1 MRVLVELLVE
11 KMRGLTNDFMND
23 LKTGKLSG
31 LLEQVIKDDTLC
43 LAIRENYIN
52 VYYRGSNLLCVRT
65 NGKKYRYHFDENYL
79 KHGSPHYIPLDD
91 VGRLI
96 TIEDYIKAFPL
107 LKQEIDLWFHDNKRP
122 YEREFQQHVMRDN
135 NINMTTTTSKG
146 TSNDTDYFVAD
157 IEYANTENGSRFDLI
172 GIKWSST
179 GPARK
184 NGKVT
189 TLAIMEMKYG
199 DGAMT
204 GNAGIIKHFKDMD
217 LFAQNGKLVML
228 AQEAETQF
236 NQLYELGLVKG
247 INKPIQIDMENK
259 KPEYLL
265 LPANHKPASTVLK
278 RELNEAL
285 RLYPDVAKNYSIQI
299 AQSCYMGY
307 GLYSEQMI
315 SIEEFLETAEL
326 EEVETS
332 I

>member
-1 MRVLVELLVE
+1 
-11 KMRGLTNDFMND
+11 MRGLTNDFMND
-23 LKTGKLSG
+23 LKTGNLSG

-52 VYYRGSNLLCVRT
+52 VYYRGCNLLCVRV
-65 NGKKYRYHFDENYL
+65 NGQGYKYKFDENYL
-79 KHGSPHYIPLDD
+79 NHQPPHYISLTDLQSLNSI
-91 VGRLI
+91 V
-96 TIEDYIKAFPL
+96 DYIKVFPL
-107 LKQEIDLWFHDNKRP
+107 LKQEIDLWFHDNKKV

-135 NINMTTTTSKG
+135 NVNMVTG
-146 TSNDTDYFVAD
+146 DSNETDYFIAD

-172 GIKWSST
+172 GIKWPST

-184 NGKVT
+184 KGKVT

-204 GNAGIIKHFKDMD
+204 GDAGIIKHFKDMD
-217 LFAQNGKLVML
+217 LFAKNGKLSML

-236 NQLYELGLVKG
+236 KQLYELGLVKG
-247 INKPIQIDMENK
+247 INKPIQIDMKNE

-265 LPANHKPASTVLK
+265 IPANHKPASTVLK

-285 RLYPDVAKNYSIQI
+285 RLYPDVAKKYSIII

-307 GLYSEQMI
+307 GLYSKEMI
-315 SIEEFLETAEL
+315 SIDEFLETAEV
-326 EEVETS
+326 EEVE
-332 I
+332 ICI

>member
-1 MRVLVELLVE
+1 
-11 KMRGLTNDFMND
+11 MRGLTNDFMND
-23 LKTGKLSG
+23 LKTGDLSV
-31 LLEQVIKDDTLC
+31 LLQQVVKDDTLC

-52 VYYRGSNLLCVRT
+52 VYYRGCNLLRVET
-65 NGKKYRYHFDENYL
+65 NGKGYKYIFNDKYL
-79 KHGSPHYIPLDD
+79 NHQPPQYISMAQLQGLSSI
-91 VGRLI
+91 V
-96 TIEDYIKAFPL
+96 DYIKAFPL
-107 LKQEIDLWFHDNKRP
+107 LKQEMDLWFHDNKRQ

-135 NINMTTTTSKG
+135 NINMTTTTPKG

-157 IEYANTENGSRFDLI
+157 IEYTNTENGSRFDLI
-172 GIKWSST
+172 GVKWPST

-199 DGAMT
+199 DGAMN
-204 GNAGIIKHFKDMD
+204 GDAGIIKHFKDMD
-217 LFAQNGKLVML
+217 LFVKNGKLTML

-247 INKPIQIDMENK
+247 INKPIQIDMENQ

-278 RELNEAL
+278 RELTEAL
-285 RLYPDVAKNYSIQI
+285 RLYPDVAKNYSIKI

-307 GLYSEQMI
+307 GLYSKQMI
-315 SIEEFLETAEL
+315 SIGEFLETAEV
-326 EEVETS
+326 EEVGAS

>member
-1 MRVLVELLVE
+1 
-11 KMRGLTNDFMND
+11 MRGLTNDFMND
-23 LKTGKLSG
+23 LKTGNLSV
-31 LLEQVIKDDTLC
+31 LLQQVFKDDTLC
-43 LAIRENYIN
+43 LAIRKNYIN
-52 VYYRGSNLLCVRT
+52 IYYRGCNLLCVRT
-65 NGKKYRYHFDENYL
+65 NGQSYDYHFDKNYL
-79 KHGSPHYIPLDD
+79 NHQPPHYISLAD
-91 VGRLI
+91 LQSLNS
-96 TIEDYIKAFPL
+96 IEDYIKAFPL

-204 GNAGIIKHFKDMD
+204 GTAGIIKHFKDMD
-217 LFAQNGKLVML
+217 LFAKNGKLTML
-228 AQEAETQF
+228 AQEVETQF

-247 INKPIQIDMENK
+247 INKPIQIDMKNQ

-278 RELNEAL
+278 RELTKAL
-285 RLYPDVAKNYSIQI
+285 RLYPDVAKNYSIKI

-315 SIEEFLETAEL
+315 SIEEFLETAEV
-326 EEVETS
+326 EEVE
-332 I
+332 ICI

>member
-1 MRVLVELLVE
+1 
-11 KMRGLTNDFMND
+11 MRGLTNDFMND
-23 LKTGKLSG
+23 LKTGDLSV
-31 LLEQVIKDDTLC
+31 LLQQVIKDDTLC
-43 LAIRENYIN
+43 LAIRKNYIN
-52 VYYRGSNLLCVRT
+52 IYYRGCNLLCVRT
-65 NGKKYRYHFDENYL
+65 NGQRYDYHFDENYL
-79 KHGSPHYIPLDD
+79 NHQPPHYIALVDLQSLNSI
-91 VGRLI
+91 V
-96 TIEDYIKAFPL
+96 DYIKVFPL
-107 LKQEIDLWFHDNKRP
+107 LKQEIDLWFYDNKRQ

-217 LFAQNGKLVML
+217 LFAQNGKLAML

-236 NQLYELGLVKG
+236 NQLYQLGLVKG
-247 INKPIQIDMENK
+247 INKPIQIDMENE

-278 RELNEAL
+278 RELTEAL
-285 RLYPDVAKNYSIQI
+285 RLYPDVAKNYSIKI

-315 SIEEFLETAEL
+315 SIGEFLETAEV
-326 EEVETS
+326 EEVGAS

>member
-1 MRVLVELLVE
+1 
-11 KMRGLTNDFMND
+11 MRGLTNDFMND
-23 LKTGKLSG
+23 LKTGDLSV
-31 LLEQVIKDDTLC
+31 LLQQVIKDDTLC
-43 LAIRENYIN
+43 LAIRKNYIN
-52 VYYRGSNLLCVRT
+52 IYYRGCNLLCVRT
-65 NGKKYRYHFDENYL
+65 NGQRYDYHFDENYL
-79 KHGSPHYIPLDD
+79 NHQPPHYIALVDLQSLNSI
-91 VGRLI
+91 V
-96 TIEDYIKAFPL
+96 DYIKVFPL
-107 LKQEIDLWFHDNKRP
+107 LKQEIDLWFHDNKRQ

-217 LFAQNGKLVML
+217 LFAQNGKLAML

-236 NQLYELGLVKG
+236 NQLYQLGLVNG
-247 INKPIQIDMENK
+247 INKPIQIDMENE

-278 RELNEAL
+278 RELTEAL
-285 RLYPDVAKNYSIQI
+285 RLYPDVAKNYSIKI

-315 SIEEFLETAEL
+315 SIEEFLDTAEV
-326 EEVETS
+326 EEVGAS

>member
-1 MRVLVELLVE
+1 M
-11 KMRGLTNDFMND
+11 
-23 LKTGKLSG
+23 
-31 LLEQVIKDDTLC
+31 IKDDTLC
-43 LAIRENYIN
+43 LAIRDNYIN
-52 VYYRGSNLLCVRT
+52 VYYRGCNLLRVET
-65 NGKKYRYHFDENYL
+65 NGKGYKYIFNDNYL
-79 KHGSPHYIPLDD
+79 NHQPPQYISMAQLQELSSI
-91 VGRLI
+91 V
-96 TIEDYIKAFPL
+96 DYIKAFPL
-107 LKQEIDLWFHDNKRP
+107 LKQEMDLWFHDNKRQ

-135 NINMTTTTSKG
+135 NINMTTTTPKG

-172 GIKWSST
+172 GVKWPST

-199 DGAMT
+199 DGRMT
-204 GNAGIIKHFKDMD
+204 GDAGIIKHFKDMD
-217 LFAQNGKLVML
+217 LFAKNGKLTML

-236 NQLYELGLVKG
+236 KQLYELGLVKG
-247 INKPIQIDMENK
+247 INKPIQIDMKNE

-265 LPANHKPASTVLK
+265 IPANHKPASTVLK

-285 RLYPDVAKNYSIQI
+285 RLYPDVAKKYSIKI

-315 SIEEFLETAEL
+315 SIEEFLETAEV
-326 EEVETS
+326 EEVQIS

>member
-1 MRVLVELLVE
+1 
-11 KMRGLTNDFMND
+11 MRGLTNDFMND
-23 LKTGKLSG
+23 LKTGDLSV
-31 LLEQVIKDDTLC
+31 LLQQVIKDDTLC
-43 LAIRENYIN
+43 LAIRKNYIN
-52 VYYRGSNLLCVRT
+52 IYYRGCNLLCVRT
-65 NGKKYRYHFDENYL
+65 NGQRYDYHFDENYL
-79 KHGSPHYIPLDD
+79 NHQPPHYIALVDLQSLNSI
-91 VGRLI
+91 V
-96 TIEDYIKAFPL
+96 DYIKVFPL
-107 LKQEIDLWFHDNKRP
+107 LKQEIDLWFHDNKRQ

-217 LFAQNGKLVML
+217 LFAQNGKLAML

-247 INKPIQIDMENK
+247 INKPIQIDMENE

-278 RELNEAL
+278 RELTEAL
-285 RLYPDVAKNYSIQI
+285 RLYPDVAKNYSIKI
-299 AQSCYMGY
+299 SQSCYMGY

-315 SIEEFLETAEL
+315 SIEEFLETAEV
-326 EEVETS
+326 EEVEV
-332 I
+332 II